1 MLQFVCLSSTFGS
14 SSIGY
19 HVLHIPMA
27 KASYSTVSFGRGF
40 IGSNSTLAQSHG
52 AFTEVA

>member
-40 IGSNSTLAQSHG
+40 ISSNSTLAQSHG